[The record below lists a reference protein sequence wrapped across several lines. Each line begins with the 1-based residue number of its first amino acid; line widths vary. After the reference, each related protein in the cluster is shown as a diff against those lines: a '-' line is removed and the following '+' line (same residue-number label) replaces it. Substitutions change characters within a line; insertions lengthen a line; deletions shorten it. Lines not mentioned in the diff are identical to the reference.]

1 MCEFLKIP
9 FKTKEQKNLDW
20 LPEFYCVSFTEKIL
34 DMILVIGQN
43 QVKTY
48 LLKWHVLGKVRGAQV
63 ALEKLFKP
71 FGCSCMR
78 IRYESNS
85 NQRWCAT

>member
-48 LLKWHVLGKVRGAQV
+48 LLK
-63 ALEKLFKP
+63 
-71 FGCSCMR
+71 
-78 IRYESNS
+78 
-85 NQRWCAT
+85 